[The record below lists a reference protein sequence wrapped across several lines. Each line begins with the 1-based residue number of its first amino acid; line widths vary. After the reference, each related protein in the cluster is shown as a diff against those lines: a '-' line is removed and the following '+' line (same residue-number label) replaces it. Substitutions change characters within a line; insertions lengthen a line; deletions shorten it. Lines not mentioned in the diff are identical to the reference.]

1 MTDKHEHDAAQRT
14 LTSKGEVASAN
25 SPHAVRRQAEA
36 RLLKRAAQILDSI
49 EPLSPEQTR
58 QTLHE
63 LQVHQIELEMQN
75 EQLRDAQAA
84 LDSERARYFDL
95 YDLAPVGYCTVSEQG
110 LIEQA
115 NLTVANLLGTTRTE
129 LLKQRWTRFI
139 HQEDADLYYLHRK
152 KLVESGEPQSCEL
165 RMMKKDGTQFWGQ
178 WAATVSHLTEGGLE
192 LRTVLSDITVRRQA
206 EDARLKSEATM
217 SGLVASLM
225 DALVAVDANF
235 HITVFNPAAERMF
248 GVSVG
253 EVLGSALDRLIPARS
268 VPAHSDQM
276 RRYAQSN
283 ISSRAMGQAGRVFG
297 LHADGSEFPVDA
309 SIAQLEVNGEKM
321 FTVMLRDISE
331 RERLQQLLEER
342 NRALE
347 SVTALA
353 ENANRAKSE
362 FLSNMSHE
370 LRTPLNSILGFAQLI
385 RSGSPPPTPEQK
397 GSVDYILKAGWYLLA
412 LINEILDLAVIESG
426 SLSLSIEELSLDEV
440 MEDCQLMLEQQAL
453 ARGVSMSFPRFD
465 VPCHIHA
472 DRKRLTQVLSNL
484 LSNAIKYN
492 RPDGSVAVD
501 WAPSGTGRIRISVT
515 DTGDGL
521 SADRLAQ
528 LFQPFNRLGKETGT
542 EQGTGIGLVVSKRLV
557 EMMGGTIGV
566 ESTVGNGSRFWFELN
581 LTSGAPS
588 VAGAAQAAAVAP
600 SPSYIDTPLRTVL
613 YVEDN
618 PANLALVQAILSSR
632 MDIRLLTAAEGARG
646 VEIAREA
653 IPDVI
658 LMDINLP
665 GISGVEAMK
674 ILADDPATAHIP
686 VIALTANAITA
697 QIEYGLGAGFFRY
710 ITKPIKINEFMDTL
724 DSALEF
730 STSAAGRGKNGV
742 T

>member
-1 MTDKHEHDAAQRT
+1 MTDKHEHFAAQRT
-14 LTSKGEVASAN
+14 SASKLDVAATN
-25 SPHAVRRQAEA
+25 PPPAVRRQAEA
-36 RLLKRAAQILDSI
+36 RLLQRAAQMLEST

-84 LDSERARYFDL
+84 LDFERARYFDL
-95 YDLAPVGYCTVSEQG
+95 YDLAPVGYCTVGEEG

-115 NLTVANLLGTTRTE
+115 NLTVASLLGTTRHQM
-129 LLKQRWTRFI
+129 LKQRWTRFI
-139 HQEDADLYYLHRK
+139 HREDADRYYLHRK
-152 KLVESGEPQSCEL
+152 KLLESGESQSCEL
-165 RMMKKDGTQFWGQ
+165 RMVKNDGTQFWGQ
-178 WAATVSHLTEGGLE
+178 WVATVSHVSDGKPE
-192 LRTVLSDITVRRQA
+192 LRYVLSDITARRQA
-206 EDARLKSEATM
+206 EDALAKSGATM

-225 DALVAVDANF
+225 DALVAVDADF

-248 GVSVG
+248 GVSAG
-253 EVLGSALDRLIPARS
+253 DVLGSALDRLIPARFL
-268 VPAHSDQM
+268 PTHADQM
-276 RRYAQSN
+276 RRFAQANVSL
-283 ISSRAMGQAGRVFG
+283 RAIGQVGKVFG
-297 LHADGSEFPVDA
+297 LHADGSEFPVEA
-309 SIAQLEVNGEKM
+309 SIARLEVNGQKM
-321 FTVMLRDISE
+321 LTVILRDISE
-331 RERLQQLLEER
+331 QERLYNLLEQR
-342 NRALE
+342 NLALE

-385 RSGSPPPTPEQK
+385 QSGTPPPTPAQK

-426 SLSLSIEELSLDEV
+426 SLSLTMEQLSLDEV
-440 MEDCQLMLEQQAL
+440 MEDCQLMLEGQAL
-453 ARGVSMSFPRFD
+453 ARGIRMSFPRFETQYH
-465 VPCHIHA
+465 VHA

-501 WAPSGTGRIRISVT
+501 CAPSSGTGRIRIIVT

-528 LFQPFNRLGKETGT
+528 LFQPFNRLGRETGT

-566 ESTVGNGSRFWFELN
+566 ESTVGKGSVFWFELN
-581 LTSGAPS
+581 LASSAPS
-588 VAGAAQAAAVAP
+588 VAGAAQAAAAVP

-618 PANLALVQAILSSR
+618 PANLALVEAILSSR
-632 MDIRLLTAAEGARG
+632 MDIRLLTAADGANG
-646 VEIAREA
+646 VEIARAE

-674 ILADDPATAHIP
+674 ILAADPATAHIK
-686 VIALTANAITA
+686 VIALTANAVTA
-697 QIEYGLGAGFFRY
+697 DIEYGLGAGFFRY
-710 ITKPIKINEFMDTL
+710 ITKPIKIDEFMDTL

-730 STSAAGRGKNGV
+730 STPADGRGK
-742 T
+742 TT

>member
-1 MTDKHEHDAAQRT
+1 
-14 LTSKGEVASAN
+14 
-25 SPHAVRRQAEA
+25 
-36 RLLKRAAQILDSI
+36 
-49 EPLSPEQTR
+49 
-58 QTLHE
+58 
-63 LQVHQIELEMQN
+63 MQN
-75 EQLRDAQAA
+75 EQLRDSQAA

-129 LLKQRWTRFI
+129 LLRQRWTRFI

-268 VPAHSDQM
+268 LPAHGDQM

-309 SIAQLEVNGEKM
+309 SIARLEVNGEKM

-331 RERLQQLLEER
+331 RERLRQLLEER

-397 GSVDYILKAGWYLLA
+397 SSVDYILKAGWYLLA
-412 LINEILDLAVIESG
+412 LTNEILDLAVIESG
-426 SLSLSIEELSLDEV
+426 SLSLSMEELSLDEV
-440 MEDCQLMLEQQAL
+440 MDDCQVMLEQQAL
-453 ARGVSMSFPRFD
+453 ARGIRMSFPRFD
-465 VPCHIHA
+465 APCHVNA
-472 DRKRLTQVLSNL
+472 DRKRVTQVLSNL

-492 RPDGSVAVD
+492 RPDGSVVVD
-501 WAPSGTGRIRISVT
+501 WAPGITGRIRVSVT

-528 LFQPFNRLGKETGT
+528 LFQPFNRLGKEAST

-566 ESTVGNGSRFWFELN
+566 ESTVGVGSMFWFELN
-581 LTSGAPS
+581 LSTEPRS
-588 VAGAAQAAAVAP
+588 VVGAAQVTAVAP

-618 PANLALVQAILSSR
+618 PENLALVEAILSSR
-632 MDIRLLTAAEGARG
+632 MDIRLLTAVEGARG

-686 VIALTANAITA
+686 VIALTANAITT

-710 ITKPIKINEFMDTL
+710 ITKPIKINEFLATL

-730 STSAAGRGKNGV
+730 STSAAGRGKNSV